1 MATIANI
8 VQGMTQ
14 AQVFEIL
21 NELIDAYNAS
31 EGAVSDSLTDGRID
45 YNKLV
50 NRPQINGVTLED
62 NLLQAELEIDMD
74 AATIQ
79 RLVDMESRV
88 AGTET
93 AEIQNEGRIGT
104 LEGFKTEY
112 KGYVDTLRTN
122 RQTDRADIDTLQ
134 SQRTTDSGRIDLLD
148 ERYSA
153 VHTTQTSEQAKVT
166 TLQSQMG
173 TKAAQ
178 SDFSQVVQRLIAAV
192 NRLNIVA
199 DAVVLLENNGCTYGR
214 KTMHDATS
222 GVCISNIPNT
232 FDFDD

>member
-1 MATIANI
+1 
-8 VQGMTQ
+8 MTQ

-21 NELIDAYNAS
+21 NKLIDAYNAS

-122 RQTDRADIDTLQ
+122 RQTDRADINTLQ

-199 DAVVLLENNGCTYGR
+199 DAVVLLENNGCTFGR
-214 KTMHDATS
+214 QTMHDATS
-222 GVCISNIPNT
+222 GQCISNIPNT